1 MALALVVIA
10 AGMLY
15 WIYDGYGRFL
25 RLVCA
30 VCRCQHP
37 QPQSALP
44 SVSVLL
50 TVHNEAAVVRQR
62 IENLL
67 EADYPEELLE
77 VVVASDGS
85 TDETNEIVRDLKHPR
100 VRLMECPG
108 GGKTVAQNLVIPQLT
123 SDVVVFTDAGVTFDR
138 AWISSAVRHFADQ
151 RVGAVD
157 GRLIF
162 GSPDSSQLNQSQG
175 FYWRYELLLRDCES
189 RLGILAVVSGSGF
202 AIRRSCFVPMDP
214 WIGEDCIV
222 PLDVVKAGYRVRHE
236 PLALAYDQFEAGE
249 GVTLRR
255 RVRMTLRNWQGTW
268 LRSELLNPFRNP
280 GVAFALWSHK
290 ILRWMSP
297 VFLLLGSGA
306 AVAALLQDPG
316 LITGMIL
323 LPWISL
329 FLLGAFHALFER
341 KRRFLPG
348 GGTAFSFLLANAA
361 FMIGILRALQGRQV
375 RSYQN
380 QQVSVR

>member
-1 MALALVVIA
+1 MAIALVVFA

-25 RLVCA
+25 KLLCA
-30 VCRCQHP
+30 VRGCQHP
-37 QPQSALP
+37 QPVSDLP
-44 SVSVLL
+44 TVCILL
-50 TVHNEAAVVRQR
+50 TVHNEAEVVRQR

-67 EADYPEELLE
+67 DSDYPKELLQI
-77 VVVASDGS
+77 VVASDGS
-85 TDETNEIVRDLKHPR
+85 TDATNQIVRSLNHPR
-100 VRLMECPG
+100 VRLIECPG
-108 GGKTVAQNLVIPQLT
+108 GGKTVAQNLVLPQLT
-123 SDVVVFTDAGVTFDR
+123 ADVVVFTDAGVIFDR
-138 AWISSAVRHFADQ
+138 AWVSSAARHFSDE

-162 GSPDSSQLNQSQG
+162 GSPDDSQLNQSQG
-175 FYWRYELLLRDCES
+175 FYWRYELLLRDFES

-222 PLDVVKAGYRVRHE
+222 PLDVVKAGFRVRHE

-249 GVTLRR
+249 EVTLRR
-255 RVRMTLRNWQGTW
+255 RIRMTLRNWQGTW

-306 AVAALLQDPG
+306 AVCAMLQDPG
-316 LITGMIL
+316 WLQGVIL

-341 KRRFLPG
+341 KRRILPG
-348 GGTAFSFLLANAA
+348 CGTAFSFLLANVA

-375 RSYQN
+375 RSYHN
-380 QQVSVR
+380 QQASAR